1 MIGKKAIWIAASLL
15 AVNTTVQA
23 AGYPDKPIS
32 LAIGFP
38 PGGGADNVARV
49 YADHLAKTLKQ
60 PVIVENRPG
69 AGSTIAAA
77 HVARAKP
84 DGYTIFMG
92 NSSVMGSDNVLY
104 KVAYTPDSFI
114 PVSRLTTSPMILIAS
129 KKSGIGSVQD
139 LLEKSQK
146 EPGKLTFASSGNG
159 VITHLAGVEFLRL
172 SGRKLL
178 HVPFKGGAPATQSVA
193 AGDTD
198 ISFATAPSAKAMID
212 TGKVKGLAITS
223 KTPSSVISQYKPI
236 DQSGLKG
243 YDITNWWG
251 IFVPAGTPRSVIE
264 TLFAATGK
272 VLAEPAVK
280 KNLTANFEEVN
291 PSASQEEFVQ
301 FARTEG
307 KLGLDLARESLQTKN

>member
-15 AVNTTVQA
+15 ALTTTVQA

-32 LAIGFP
+32 LVIGFP

-114 PVSRLTTSPMILIAS
+114 PVGRLTTSPMILIAS

-172 SGRKLL
+172 SGRNLL

-251 IFVPAGTPRSVIE
+251 IFVPAGTPRSVID

-291 PSASQEEFVQ
+291 PSASQKEFVQ